1 MSFMALLGNPS
12 LTGMVT
18 TFDSEIAIDVY
29 TDIQSGALV
38 NNILSREQRTA
49 MDVNKDGIYDDSTFI
64 RTYIAYL
71 YNEGS
76 MSYEDWVNA
85 GKPRY
90 DS

>member
-1 MSFMALLGNPS
+1 MALLGNPS

-64 RTYIAYL
+64 RTYIAY
-71 YNEGS
+71 YHQ
-76 MSYEDWVNA
+76 
-85 GKPRY
+85 
-90 DS
+90 